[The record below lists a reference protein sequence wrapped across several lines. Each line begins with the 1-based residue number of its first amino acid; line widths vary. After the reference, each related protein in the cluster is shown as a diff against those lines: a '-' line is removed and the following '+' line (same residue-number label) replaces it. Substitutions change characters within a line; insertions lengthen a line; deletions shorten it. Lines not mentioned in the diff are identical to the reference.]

1 MYRAAR
7 NFIALGAGL
16 AASAVVGWLLLK
28 ESKRGRF
35 AERFLIR
42 SRMREATLETIPAI
56 KLPLDTLE
64 VEAATAAPSGTSGD
78 DLTRIRDI
86 GPRFAQALRDAGITS
101 FAQLAQMTP
110 ESLAERLAPFVSVRP
125 QRIRQNDW
133 IGQARQ
139 LVNSSGGS

>member
-28 ESKRGRF
+28 ESKRGRL
-35 AERFLIR
+35 AERFLVR
-42 SRMREATLETIPAI
+42 SRIREAAPESMPAI

-64 VEAATAAPSGTSGD
+64 AETATAEPSGATGD

-86 GPRFAQALRDAGITS
+86 GPRFAQALRDAGINS

-110 ESLAERLAPFVSVRP
+110 ESLAERLAPFVTVRP
-125 QRIRQNDW
+125 QRIRSNDW